1 MARKLK
7 SVASRGSVNNI
18 ILASLMTGQKYG
30 YEIIKEVEEKTN
42 GKVKLK
48 QPSLY
53 SSLKRFETKNIITS
67 YWGDSEIGGRRHY
80 YLLTDYGKK
89 YCEKLLNKNNDDIDN
104 YDIEDDDIE
113 EIEEVDEKDTF
124 EKADQ
129 TNNDLDET
137 NESSPTFEEESTY
150 TIDEDGD
157 DDVELNKKYSTFSV
171 EDKMK
176 ELLGEDS
183 EDESE
188 PTEDEYSEIK
198 HETHPK
204 ENAPCVNDMPK
215 REVSD
220 FQEDVRNSIIENNPT
235 LTAMSDKKE
244 MLNQLYDEIDKE
256 EQDNPEEE
264 YVESPVEEI
273 IPDHTFYKPVPLS
286 EYKNEKYEESYNI
299 LFNHETPV
307 DHKLEEEKPAPVEQ
321 PASEV
326 VATRKKKIITDEYGI
341 TKLVYEDEQNWNA
354 KKSNQVNQ
362 AILTNV
368 NNINID
374 LIKMANNN
382 NEKKSKNILDELSD
396 EEREQ
401 RNKIFVQKFE
411 NITNERKAPAPTPSQ
426 DNQGAYPSDEY
437 KDKLNNL
444 LVQTEEEKIDEV
456 PYLEKERENVTTQN
470 VVKKLTDTI
479 DDSTINVK
487 VYSKSKQSK
496 SENKYLQVNKVK
508 FAFGLTML
516 ILMLLELTVT
526 MVIMKG
532 NGTLYK
538 DKMWAFQCGYA
549 IVGIVCIM
557 YCIPVFIS
565 PNKQTSNVFKLNY
578 AIVFGLLAFFVS
590 LILIY
595 TINTFM
601 GLSFENI
608 KYFAPTIVAPLVL
621 ASNFIVGPLLYKVLT
636 TNHRFYQ

>member
-18 ILASLMTGQKYG
+18 ILESLMTGQKYG

-53 SSLKRFETKNIITS
+53 SSLKRFETKKIITS

-89 YCEKLLNKNNDDIDN
+89 YCEKLLNKNNN
-104 YDIEDDDIE
+104 MEELE
-113 EIEEVDEKDTF
+113 EIDEMDTQSDPDDSYD
-124 EKADQ
+124 EAEI
-129 TNNDLDET
+129 DET
-137 NESSPTFEEESTY
+137 SSPISSNEPEY
-150 TIDEDGD
+150 TIDEDSD
-157 DDVELNKKYSTFSV
+157 DEVELNKKYSNFSV
-171 EDKMK
+171 ENRMK
-176 ELLGEDS
+176 ELLGEDNNEYDIDKS
-183 EDESE
+183 SKVESE
-188 PTEDEYSEIK
+188 TQLNSDNDSFI
-198 HETHPK
+198 
-204 ENAPCVNDMPK
+204 NDMPTSN
-215 REVSD
+215 VSN
-220 FQEDVRNSIIENNPT
+220 FQEDVRNAIIENNPT
-235 LTAMSDKKE
+235 LNAVQDKKE
-244 MLNQLYDEIDKE
+244 MLDQLYDEIDKE
-256 EQDNPEEE
+256 EQANPEEE
-264 YVESPVEEI
+264 YVETPVEEI

-299 LFNHETPV
+299 LFNRKTPI
-307 DHKLEEEKPAPVEQ
+307 DHKLEEANSAPVEQ
-321 PASEV
+321 PTPEV

-368 NNINID
+368 SNINID

-382 NEKKSKNILDELSD
+382 NEKKTKDILDILSD

-401 RNKIFVQKFE
+401 RNKLFVQKFE
-411 NITNERKAPAPTPSQ
+411 NITNERKSPTPSPSQ
-426 DNQGAYPSDEY
+426 SGQTSYPNDEY

-444 LVQTEEEKIDEV
+444 FVQTEEEKLDEV

-508 FAFGLTML
+508 FAFGLIML
-516 ILMLLELTVT
+516 ILMLVELTVA
-526 MVIMKG
+526 MIIMKE

-608 KYFAPTIVAPLVL
+608 KYFAPTIIAPLVL